1 MIGYCTNVHAGATLV
16 QMKANLQE
24 YALPV
29 KRIVSPDDP
38 MGIGLWFSRQCV
50 NDLFNQGAKG
60 LPELGP
66 WLDDHGLIPFTFN
79 GFPYGDFHQ
88 PVVKH
93 RVYEPDWST
102 TDRLGYTHALAAI
115 LTEISPE
122 FSCRSIST
130 LPLGWP
136 KESSWQVDADAS
148 VANLLELTK
157 ELRRIADTTGVF
169 IHVDLEPEPGCLLQ
183 RSNDVVRFF
192 QDHLL
197 PAGDQLNLTAEVVC
211 SHIRVCHDICHTAVM
226 FETQA
231 QAIGRYKNAGIQI
244 GKVQVS
250 SAIRIP
256 FDAMSAPERTDALR
270 QVRSFAEDRYLHQT
284 MIRLPDGEMDFYED
298 LPMAIA
304 AIKDDRPI
312 GEWRIHFHVPIF
324 LDRFGLVE
332 TTQDQIGQCLQAIK
346 PEDGVRHFEVETYAW
361 DVLPEELRTDDL
373 AQGIAREIVW
383 LKDRFALEDA
393 K

>member
-1 MIGYCTNVHAGATLV
+1 MHAGATLE
-16 QMKANLQE
+16 QTKANLKA

-50 NDLFNQGAKG
+50 NELFVQGAKG

-66 WLDDHGLIPFTFN
+66 WLEDHGLIPFTFS

-136 KESSWQVDADAS
+136 KRSSWKVDADAS
-148 VANLLELTK
+148 VANLLGLTK

-192 QDHLL
+192 RDHLL
-197 PAGDQLNLTAEVVC
+197 PGGDRLNLPAEVVC
-211 SHIRVCHDICHTAVM
+211 SHIRVCHDICHAAVM

-231 QAIGRYKNAGIQI
+231 QAINSYQNAGIQI

-270 QVRSFAEDRYLHQT
+270 QVQGFAEDRYLHQT
-284 MIRLPDGEMDFYED
+284 MIRLPDGELDFYED
-298 LPMAIA
+298 LPKAIA
-304 AIKDDRPI
+304 SIEDDRPI
-312 GEWRIHFHVPIF
+312 GEWRIHFHMPIF
-324 LDRFGLVE
+324 LDRFGLIE

-361 DVLPEELRTDDL
+361 DVLPEQLRTDDL
-373 AQGIAREIVW
+373 ARGIAREIVW
-383 LKDRFALEDA
+383 LKDRFVVEDA
-393 K
+393 R